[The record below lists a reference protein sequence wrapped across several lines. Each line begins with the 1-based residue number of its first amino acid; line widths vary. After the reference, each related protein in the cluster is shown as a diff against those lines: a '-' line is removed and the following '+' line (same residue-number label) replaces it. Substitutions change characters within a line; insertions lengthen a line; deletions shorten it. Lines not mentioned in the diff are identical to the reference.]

1 MNMQL
6 FHDIT
11 FYVLYTALALA
22 AFVIAERA
30 IFFLYNQRAARKL
43 ADPARAQEVL
53 TAAQPGV
60 AAQAL
65 LEARAAGLARLTPHQ
80 ADCVVEAAYIE
91 AQKRLK
97 RHLWLLDTIVT
108 AAPLLGLLGTILGII
123 DTFVA
128 LARAGISD
136 PSGVSAGIGTA
147 LYATALG
154 IGIAL
159 FGLFFFNLFQER
171 VEHMSEAIKSLLLR
185 EAAGGTAQEGGQN
198 AQAGPHRAQI
208 HATHAPA
215 HVPA

>member
-1 MNMQL
+1 MNMQV
-6 FHDIT
+6 FHEIT
-11 FYVLYTALALA
+11 FYVLYAALAAA
-22 AFVIAERA
+22 AFVIVERA
-30 IFFLYNQRAARKL
+30 IFFLYNQRAARRLLDAAGAKEAL
-43 ADPARAQEVL
+43 A
-53 TAAQPGV
+53 AAQPGV

-65 LEARAAGLARLTPHQ
+65 LEVREAGIARLSAHQ
-80 ADCVVEAAYIE
+80 ADCVIEAAYIE

-171 VEHMSEAIKSLLLR
+171 VEHMGEAIKSLLLR
-185 EAAGGTAQEGGQN
+185 EASGVAPAAGGTD
-198 AQAGPHRAQI
+198 RAELRARPE
-208 HATHAPA
+208 HAAA
-215 HVPA
+215 